1 MGRFRCSESAMS
13 GASVRMIRVLVVED
27 DFGDYD
33 ATLRALGKMMRFRA
47 VTTRANSLE
56 AARHL
61 MSKHRYDVLFVDY
74 NLGMDCG
81 ARLLHEI
88 GGRLAG
94 SAPIL
99 LTGLI
104 DAGIQEKALEAGA
117 ICCINKV
124 DLSPSLL
131 EATIQS
137 ALFTHKLEN
146 EAAAL
151 LRSLAAPLPHGQPP
165 ASSGFLLTARE
176 GGCRPTHPRD

>member
-1 MGRFRCSESAMS
+1 MEA
-13 GASVRMIRVLVVED
+13 ASPRMIRVLVVED

-33 ATLRALGKMMRFRA
+33 ATLRALRKMIRFRA
-47 VTTRANSLE
+47 VTTRAKTLE
-56 AARHL
+56 AARQL
-61 MSKHRYDVLFVDY
+61 MGEHRYDVLLVDY
-74 NLGMDCG
+74 NLGVDCG

-99 LTGLI
+99 LTGLV
-104 DAGIQEKALEAGA
+104 DAAVQEKALKAGA
-117 ICCINKV
+117 ICCINKI

-137 ALFTHKLEN
+137 ALFTHQLEN

-151 LRSLAAPLPHGQPP
+151 LKALAGPVQSGQR
-165 ASSGFLLTARE
+165 A
-176 GGCRPTHPRD
+176 

>member
-1 MGRFRCSESAMS
+1 METVPP
-13 GASVRMIRVLVVED
+13 SVRMIRVLVVED

-33 ATLRALGKMMRFRA
+33 ATLRALAKMVRFRA
-47 VTTRANSLE
+47 ATTRAKSIE

-61 MSKHRYDVLFVDY
+61 MSEHRYDVLLVDY
-74 NLGMDCG
+74 NLGVDCG

-104 DAGIQEKALEAGA
+104 DATIQEEALKAGA
-117 ICCINKV
+117 ICCINKI

-151 LRSLAAPLPHGQPP
+151 LKALAVPP
-165 ASSGFLLTARE
+165 ANSRQKRR
-176 GGCRPTHPRD
+176 GGAGEPGALSH

>member
-1 MGRFRCSESAMS
+1 MEQFSRSESAMTAVS
-13 GASVRMIRVLVVED
+13 PRMIRVLVVED

-33 ATLRALGKMMRFRA
+33 ATLRALGKMLRFRA
-47 VTTRANSLE
+47 VTTRAKSLE

-61 MSKHRYDVLFVDY
+61 MVEHRYDVLLVDY
-74 NLGMDCG
+74 NLGVDCG
-81 ARLLHEI
+81 ARLLREI

-99 LTGLI
+99 LTGLV
-104 DAGIQEKALEAGA
+104 DATIQEKALEAGA
-117 ICCINKV
+117 ICCINKG

-151 LRSLAAPLPHGQPP
+151 LRAFAVPLRSGPP
-165 ASSGFLLTARE
+165 SASS
-176 GGCRPTHPRD
+176 